1 MAQWEEQLRR
11 ARAQRNLAER
21 ALREAVNAAVVADGI
36 SEDEVART
44 LKIARPDA
52 ERLLQALEQARE
64 PDGGLPGDAYAVAER
79 YAVGELSREQ
89 MRATLG
95 TWDYTPRRVM
105 ADYWDDVGVTREGSF
120 GDTVG
125 RAYDDG
131 LIDGDDYDA
140 ILDAYQARP

>member
-1 MAQWEEQLRR
+1 MTQWEERLRL

-21 ALREAVNAAVVADGI
+21 ALREAVNEAVVEHGI
-36 SEDEVART
+36 SQVEVARA
-44 LKIARPDA
+44 LRIAHPDA
-52 ERLLQALEQARE
+52 ERLLEALEQARE
-64 PDGGLPGDAYAVAER
+64 PDGSLPGDAYAVAER

-89 MRATLG
+89 MRETLG
-95 TWDYTPRRVM
+95 AWDYSPRRVM

-125 RAYDDG
+125 RAFDDG

-140 ILDAYQARP
+140 ILDEYQARP